1 MIREAGG
8 VLRLEGPVTH
18 DNARQL
24 LEQGRRLLGD
34 RDVTVDIGGVA
45 ESNSCIVGLLV
56 NWRRACA
63 ARGRRLDVANAPGAV
78 QALARVYG
86 VHELLGLRG

>member
-1 MIREAGG
+1 MIREEGG

-24 LEQGRRLLGD
+24 LEEGRRLLGN
-34 RDVTVDIGGVA
+34 RDTTVDIGGVG
-45 ESNSCIVGLLV
+45 ETDSCIVGLLLD
-56 NWRRACA
+56 WRRACA
-63 ARGRRLDVANAPGAV
+63 TRDRRLDVANAPEAV

-86 VHELLGLRG
+86 VHELLGLGG